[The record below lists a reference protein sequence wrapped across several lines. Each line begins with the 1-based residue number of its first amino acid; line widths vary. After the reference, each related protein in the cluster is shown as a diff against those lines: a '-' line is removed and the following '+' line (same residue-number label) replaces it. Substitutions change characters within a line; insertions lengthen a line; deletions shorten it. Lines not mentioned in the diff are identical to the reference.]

1 MEFSS
6 WAVLLLIICSVI
18 GIGCFWIVLNDRIKH
33 YSNQIDVVGRIVDFK
48 RKDRKRYNS
57 YVAVME
63 YSIDNKTYQ
72 NEADFIQLSEE
83 EMLKFDSFD
92 KEKVQEIESRYSIET
107 RFLLEFENSDKIAFS
122 INFEKPILE
131 LLLNLQ
137 KRLYIIAVYKIIKM
151 QGKEVPNDIVTVDF
165 SRLLEFIK

>member
-6 WAVLLLIICSVI
+6 GAVLLLIICSVI

-83 EMLKFDSFD
+83 EMLKFDKD
-92 KEKVQEIESRYSIET
+92 
-107 RFLLEFENSDKIAFS
+107 
-122 INFEKPILE
+122 KPICLSVDKQDHNIFRRTASNE
-131 LLLNLQ
+131 DVLLAGTYLGSL
-137 KRLYIIAVYKIIKM
+137 LCFFIMMLFFVIANCGLFVA
-151 QGKEVPNDIVTVDF
+151 P
-165 SRLLEFIK
+165 

>member
-6 WAVLLLIICSVI
+6 WTVLLLIICSVI

-48 RKDRKRYNS
+48 RKDRKSYNS

-72 NEADFIQLSEE
+72 NEANFIQLSEE
-83 EMLKFDSFD
+83 EMLKFDKD
-92 KEKVQEIESRYSIET
+92 
-107 RFLLEFENSDKIAFS
+107 
-122 INFEKPILE
+122 KPICLSVDKQDHNSFRRTDSNE
-131 LLLNLQ
+131 SVLLLGTYLGS
-137 KRLYIIAVYKIIKM
+137 LLCSCTLTLFF
-151 QGKEVPNDIVTVDF
+151 IVANCGLFVAP
-165 SRLLEFIK
+165 

>member
-6 WAVLLLIICSVI
+6 WVVLIWIICSVI
-18 GIGCFWIVLNDRIKH
+18 GIGCFWIVLNDKIKH

-83 EMLKFDSFD
+83 EMLKFDKD
-92 KEKVQEIESRYSIET
+92 
-107 RFLLEFENSDKIAFS
+107 
-122 INFEKPILE
+122 KPICLSVDKQDHNRFRRTASNE
-131 LLLNLQ
+131 DVLLAGTYLGSILCFFTMM
-137 KRLYIIAVYKIIKM
+137 LFF
-151 QGKEVPNDIVTVDF
+151 IVANCGLFVAP
-165 SRLLEFIK
+165 

>member
-1 MEFSS
+1 MEESR
-6 WAVLLLIICSVI
+6 
-18 GIGCFWIVLNDRIKH
+18 LNLKTELEKYDDIKCVMDD
-33 YSNQIDVVGRIVDFK
+33 IEVV
-48 RKDRKRYNS
+48 
-57 YVAVME
+57 
-63 YSIDNKTYQ
+63 
-72 NEADFIQLSEE
+72 E

-122 INFEKPILE
+122 INFETPILE

-137 KRLYIIAVYKIIKM
+137 KRLYIIAVYKILKM

>member
-33 YSNQIDVVGRIVDFK
+33 YSNQIDVVGHIVDFK
-48 RKDRKRYNS
+48 RKDRKSYNS

-72 NEADFIQLSEE
+72 NEANFIQLSEE
-83 EMLKFDSFD
+83 EMLKFDKD
-92 KEKVQEIESRYSIET
+92 
-107 RFLLEFENSDKIAFS
+107 
-122 INFEKPILE
+122 KPICLSVDKQDHNSFRRTDSNE
-131 LLLNLQ
+131 TVLLLGTYLGS
-137 KRLYIIAVYKIIKM
+137 LLCSCTLTLFF
-151 QGKEVPNDIVTVDF
+151 IVANCGLFVAP
-165 SRLLEFIK
+165 